1 MEERPI
7 RVRIAPSP
15 TGLLHIGTA
24 RTALFNWLFARK
36 MGGTFVLRSEDTD
49 KERSRAEYE
58 QDILKGLSWLGLEW
72 DEGPQL
78 DGSEKGEFGPYRQSA
93 RTPIYR
99 RYLEKILAEDK
110 AYYCYCT
117 PEELD
122 AERAQLEAAGKAPI
136 YSGKCRHLATPP
148 EGKVPQVIRMRM
160 PAQKVS
166 FQDMV
171 RGSVEFDLSLFGDIV
186 IAKSLDEVLYN
197 FAAVVDDFEMRISHV
212 IRGEDHISN
221 TPKQIAIAKALGV
234 TSPYFAH
241 LPLILN
247 ADRSKFSKRT
257 NKVSASEYRQMGYLP
272 SAIVNFLAL
281 IGWHPTGDKEVFTDK
296 ELISEF
302 EMSRVQKSGA
312 VFNPEKLDWL
322 NREHLRL
329 LSDAQFA
336 DVAQQFAPEGTSL
349 EILQRLAPLAK
360 QKLKTLASLEEEF
373 NFVFM
378 MPEYDA
384 DLLVWKE
391 GTRESAKEVLEGVVT
406 ALQTNNDLSA
416 ILEDKANSGL
426 GRGAVYWPVRIAL
439 SGKKIS
445 PGPQEIAPILGITE
459 CTARINNAIVK
470 LSN

>member
-1 MEERPI
+1 
-7 RVRIAPSP
+7 
-15 TGLLHIGTA
+15 
-24 RTALFNWLFARK
+24 
-36 MGGTFVLRSEDTD
+36 
-49 KERSRAEYE
+49 
-58 QDILKGLSWLGLEW
+58 
-72 DEGPQL
+72 
-78 DGSEKGEFGPYRQSA
+78 
-93 RTPIYR
+93 
-99 RYLEKILAEDK
+99 
-110 AYYCYCT
+110 
-117 PEELD
+117 
-122 AERAQLEAAGKAPI
+122 
-136 YSGKCRHLATPP
+136 
-148 EGKVPQVIRMRM
+148 MRM